1 MLIGYNNDVQYRGK
15 TFHIQTEDR
24 GAPAHQ
30 IETQIFHSGAIL
42 DTRIVSYAEKVNEIA
57 DKETRNKSIK
67 QLMQVT
73 HRELYKN
80 LFAGQYDAFAGLEP
94 LTEKVDPAEVAADE
108 FNPSQERVPE
118 AARVLEEQG
127 ADAFEIEEA
136 GDHVDIASLK
146 DRLAQMSGLGDDDD
160 GDELDA
166 DNLTTQAIAD
176 LDDKPRLV
184 QSDAAKPRDVGAPNK
199 PILSL
204 SGKHRS
210 LSSKKNVTY
219 NKSGER
225 AWQGCLPPDDDLS
238 IITLVED
245 FLARS

>member
-118 AARVLEEQG
+118 AARVL
-127 ADAFEIEEA
+127 
-136 GDHVDIASLK
+136 
-146 DRLAQMSGLGDDDD
+146 
-160 GDELDA
+160 
-166 DNLTTQAIAD
+166 
-176 LDDKPRLV
+176 
-184 QSDAAKPRDVGAPNK
+184 
-199 PILSL
+199 
-204 SGKHRS
+204 
-210 LSSKKNVTY
+210 
-219 NKSGER
+219 
-225 AWQGCLPPDDDLS
+225 
-238 IITLVED
+238 
-245 FLARS
+245 